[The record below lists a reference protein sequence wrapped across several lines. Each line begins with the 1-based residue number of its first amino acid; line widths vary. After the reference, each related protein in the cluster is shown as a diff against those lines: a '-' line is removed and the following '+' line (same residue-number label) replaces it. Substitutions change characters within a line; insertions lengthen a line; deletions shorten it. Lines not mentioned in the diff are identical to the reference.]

1 MKDRTPDKPP
11 IAIELHCG
19 DAPVVIETAGGKV
32 NVREGFASKPDLTL
46 TGAL

>member
-32 NVREGFASKPDLTL
+32 REGFASKPDLTL